1 MNVRKA
7 VIPAAG
13 WGTRFLPV
21 TKSVPKELLPIVDR
35 PVIQFAV
42 EEAAAAGI
50 KDVVLV
56 NSFTKRAI
64 EDYFDR
70 SFELERLLGGKGD
83 HGRLAQVKAIS
94 ELVNLAAVRQKE
106 QLGLGHAILVAK
118 ALVGQ
123 EPFAV
128 FLPDDIV
135 EGPVS
140 AIQQLLRVHQRYGRS
155 VLAVRRVP
163 DAEVGRYG
171 IIGAQTVAERTHRV
185 TKLVEKPRLQDA
197 PSNLAVIGRYIL
209 TPEVF
214 GELER
219 VKPGAIG
226 EIQLTDGI
234 AGLLATQEVYAYE
247 FEGTLYD
254 GGTPLGLLKA
264 SVQVALKRPDTAA
277 DFRQWLR
284 ELAKRELG

>member
-140 AIQQLLRVHQRYGRS
+140 AIQQLLRVHQRYGCS